1 MREEYGPDFI
11 SVTDDEG
18 NESELEH
25 LGTLEYNGQEYMA
38 FVPADM
44 DEDEE
49 DFGMIIL
56 KVIEENGEEL
66 LADVDDE
73 TELNRV
79 YDQFMEELFA
89 EDDEEE

>member
-1 MREEYGPDFI
+1 MSEEYGPDFV

-18 NESELEH
+18 NEFELEH

-44 DEDEE
+44 DEDDE
-49 DFGMIIL
+49 DFGLILL
-56 KVIEENGEEL
+56 KVTEEGGETL

-73 TELNRV
+73 AELNAV
-79 YDQFMEELFA
+79 YEKFMEELF
-89 EDDEEE
+89 EDDEEEL

>member
-25 LGTLEYNGQEYMA
+25 LGTLEYQGATYMC

-44 DEDEE
+44 DEEDE
-49 DFGMIIL
+49 DFGLIIL

-73 TELNRV
+73 NELNSV
-79 YDQFMEELFA
+79 YDKFMEELFA
-89 EDDEEE
+89 EDDEE